1 MVASLVLTTLSLIV
15 TVFVLR
21 MFFHDPSKPVPRWL
35 IGKNKMMG
43 ITPVEPKQEEEGIKD
58 SIEFDIKGQLPHAI
72 AEYFRRMTEKEA
84 ENRDDEDS
92 RADWERAARNVD
104 KFCFVVML
112 IMTIGLLVFLII
124 GMNVG

>member
-1 MVASLVLTTLSLIV
+1 
-15 TVFVLR
+15 
-21 MFFHDPSKPVPRWL
+21 
-35 IGKNKMMG
+35 MG
-43 ITPVEPKQEEEGIKD
+43 ITTVEPKQEEEGIKD
-58 SIEFDIKGQLPHAI
+58 SIESDIKGQLPHAI

-124 GMNVG
+124 GMNLG